1 MKKYTYLTDHPR
13 NRDAKERLI
22 RATSME
28 MREMDLRS
36 AMKVYAFAHRMRRDK
51 VK

>member
-13 NRDAKERLI
+13 NRKYYMCKIDDMVEHMDI
-22 RATSME
+22 RQ
-28 MREMDLRS
+28 L
-36 AMKVYAFAHRMRRDK
+36 MKLYAFAHRMMRDK

>member
-13 NRDAKERLI
+13 NRDAIKQKLNT
-22 RATSME
+22 AME
-28 MREMDLRS
+28 HMDVRQLL
-36 AMKVYAFAHRMRRDK
+36 KLYAFAHRMMRDK